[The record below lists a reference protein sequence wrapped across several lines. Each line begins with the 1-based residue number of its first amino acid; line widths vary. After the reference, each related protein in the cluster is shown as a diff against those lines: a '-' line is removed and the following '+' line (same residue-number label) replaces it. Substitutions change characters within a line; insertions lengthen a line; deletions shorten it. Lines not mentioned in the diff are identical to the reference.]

1 MQSMKLIA
9 NISFTQDNEIK
20 IIGNNSF
27 NKCLT
32 LRLIDSDEHAHVRT
46 FHTGFDMIDSVP
58 IQRELE
64 LLEIL
69 M

>member
-32 LRLIDSDEHAHVRT
+32 MRLIDSDEHVRT
-46 FHTGFDMIDSVP
+46 FHTGFDVIDSVP
-58 IQRELE
+58 VQRELE